1 MSEWHGYV
9 LVALR
14 AGFTLTAAQKGQ
26 VRATVRGL
34 AIAELRQP
42 YRMFQTR
49 LSLDGHS
56 AIYEA
61 VWDRERVSPGEVITA
76 VAGALGVPPDDLAGG
91 ITYQLFADGGSWEES
106 RQAALAYLDAH
117 RSAWES

>member
-1 MSEWHGYV
+1 
-9 LVALR
+9 
-14 AGFTLTAAQKGQ
+14 
-26 VRATVRGL
+26 
-34 AIAELRQP
+34 
-42 YRMFQTR
+42 MFQTR